1 MLGGYREL
9 LIVCP
14 GGARKNSLR
23 PLSLS
28 FTPPFKWTTSQIV
41 CSGLIAGTLLSHM
54 DMVTWS
60 LHWRRGLGLPLSG
73 SVTCSKAPEPSPL
86 SRSWI
91 SGWRSLEY
99 KTLKCSSQ
107 VPMDASV
114 FPLID
119 VFTVDSVD
127 ISGAPT
133 GLGGRNTRWVTA
145 GACPGGDAWGGEEWE
160 LDFYVGS
167 PWGCILQENSTEGL
181 RYFSCCST
189 NRFLFQ
195 SRSFFGSF
203 LLRLGAP
210 WFHNSFPVKA
220 PTFRPYWMVIVC
232 IPWRYDVTCK
242 TPLLPRGLTWQ
253 TSGCKFWR
261 LWLWYNES

>member
-1 MLGGYREL
+1 MDTEN
-9 LIVCP
+9 C
-14 GGARKNSLR
+14 
-23 PLSLS
+23 SLS
-28 FTPPFKWTTSQIV
+28 VLEEPGKIV
-41 CSGLIAGTLLSHM
+41 LGHYHSVLPLLSNEQPPKLY
-54 DMVTWS
+54 VLVSLLELFCPTWIWS
-60 LHWRRGLGLPLSG
+60 LGHFTGGGDLVYHSP
-73 SVTCSKAPEPSPL
+73 APEPSPL

-220 PTFRPYWMVIVC
+220 PTFHPYWMVIVC

-261 LWLWYNES
+261 LWLWYNEL